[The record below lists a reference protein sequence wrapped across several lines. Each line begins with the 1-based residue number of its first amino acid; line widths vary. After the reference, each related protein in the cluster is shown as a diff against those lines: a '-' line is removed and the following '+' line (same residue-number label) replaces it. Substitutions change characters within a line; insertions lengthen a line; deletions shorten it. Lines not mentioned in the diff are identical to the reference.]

1 MKYMPERSGTGSCAV
16 DTATSATRTIAMP
29 YEIAFTKSVTILNR
43 EQYINE
49 CCVGGDVVASA
60 LLPAITARYTDIQHE
75 QEDWGWFIW
84 FRKADVK
91 LAVDI
96 FTDDAD
102 AGQFRI
108 MLTSR
113 KKKLLFDYAADTP
126 ELDVL
131 RFLIVSELEKWLP
144 NGITVSHE
152 RA

>member
-1 MKYMPERSGTGSCAV
+1 
-16 DTATSATRTIAMP
+16 MP

-49 CCVGGDVVASA
+49 CCTGGDVVALA
-60 LLPAITARYTDIQHE
+60 LLPAIKARFTDIQHE

-84 FRKADVK
+84 FRQADVK

-113 KKKLLFDYAADTP
+113 KKKLLFDKVADTP
-126 ELDVL
+126 ELDEL
-131 RFLIVSELEKWLP
+131 RALVVAELEKWQA
-144 NGITVSHE
+144 NGITMSHE

>member
-1 MKYMPERSGTGSCAV
+1 
-16 DTATSATRTIAMP
+16 MP

-49 CCVGGDVVASA
+49 CCTGGDVVASV
-60 LLPAITARYTDIQHE
+60 LLPAIKARYTDIQHE

-84 FRKADVK
+84 FRQADVK

-113 KKKLLFDYAADTP
+113 KKKLLFDKVADTP
-126 ELDVL
+126 ELDEL
-131 RFLIVSELEKWLP
+131 RALVVAELETWQA
-144 NGITVSHE
+144 NSITVLHE

>member
-1 MKYMPERSGTGSCAV
+1 
-16 DTATSATRTIAMP
+16 MP
-29 YEIAFTKSVTILNR
+29 YEIAFTKPVTITDR

-49 CCVGGDVVASA
+49 CCVGGDRVAAA
-60 LLPAITARYTDIQHE
+60 LLPAILARYAEIQHE

-84 FRKADVK
+84 FCEADVK

-113 KKKLLFDYAADTP
+113 KKKLLFDKAADTP
-126 ELDVL
+126 ELDEL
-131 RFLIVSELEKWLP
+131 RALVVAELEKWQA

-152 RA
+152 QG